1 MKRLIPLALL
11 AATLLAGCAT
21 GPKLSTT
28 EKLALYRD
36 HAGEPVKDF
45 RYFGTLNGWS
55 PLGDAALAV
64 WTKPSE
70 AYLLELSGRCPDLEY
85 AMAISITQFGNRVSA
100 RFDDVLQLEVRTL
113 RLGNSS
119 FTLEVDIRRQ
129 ADQAAIARA
138 EVTYVMVDAR
148 AFTKVA
154 IPEAI
159 RALLERGAAGVTV
172 NQAG

>member
-1 MKRLIPLALL
+1 MPPFRLLLRVRYGECDAQQVVFNARYGDYVDVAATEFYRAVFGSYQALL
-11 AATLLAGCAT
+11 EQDLDSQVVRMVT
-21 GPKLSTT
+21 
-28 EKLALYRD
+28 D
-36 HAGEPVKDF
+36 
-45 RYFGTLNGWS
+45 WS
-55 PLGDAALAV
+55 AP
-64 WTKPSE
+64 
-70 AYLLELSGRCPDLEY
+70 
-85 AMAISITQFGNRVSA
+85 A
-100 RFDDVLQLEVRTL
+100 RFDEVLQLEVRTL

-129 ADQAAIARA
+129 ADQAAVARA

>member
-1 MKRLIPLALL
+1 MTVLVAASVAL
-11 AATLLAGCAT
+11 
-21 GPKLSTT
+21 S
-28 EKLALYRD
+28 
-36 HAGEPVKDF
+36 
-45 RYFGTLNGWS
+45 
-55 PLGDAALAV
+55 
-64 WTKPSE
+64 
-70 AYLLELSGRCPDLEY
+70 
-85 AMAISITQFGNRVSA
+85 RV
-100 RFDDVLQLEVRTL
+100 VRTL

-159 RALLERGAAGVTV
+159 RALLERGAPGVTV

>member
-1 MKRLIPLALL
+1 MAPFRLLL
-11 AATLLAGCAT
+11 RVRYGECDAQQVVFNARYGDYVDVAATEFYRALFGSYHDLLQQGLDSQVVRMVTDWRA
-21 GPKLSTT
+21 P
-28 EKLALYRD
+28 
-36 HAGEPVKDF
+36 
-45 RYFGTLNGWS
+45 
-55 PLGDAALAV
+55 
-64 WTKPSE
+64 
-70 AYLLELSGRCPDLEY
+70 
-85 AMAISITQFGNRVSA
+85 A

-113 RLGNSS
+113 RLGTSS

-129 ADQAAIARA
+129 TDQAAIARA

-159 RALLERGAAGVTV
+159 RALLERGAPGVTV

>member
-1 MKRLIPLALL
+1 MAPFRLLLRVRYGECDAQQVVFNARYGDYVDVATTEFYRVVFGSYQALL
-11 AATLLAGCAT
+11 EQGLDSQVVRMVT
-21 GPKLSTT
+21 
-28 EKLALYRD
+28 D
-36 HAGEPVKDF
+36 
-45 RYFGTLNGWS
+45 WS
-55 PLGDAALAV
+55 AP
-64 WTKPSE
+64 
-70 AYLLELSGRCPDLEY
+70 
-85 AMAISITQFGNRVSA
+85 A

-129 ADQAAIARA
+129 TDQAAIART
-138 EVTYVMVDAR
+138 EITYVLVDAR

-159 RALLERGAAGVTV
+159 RTRLDHGAPGVTL

>member
-1 MKRLIPLALL
+1 MAPFRLLLRVRYGECDAQQVVFNARYGDYVDVAATESYRAVFGSYQALL
-11 AATLLAGCAT
+11 EQGLDSQVVRMVTDWRA
-21 GPKLSTT
+21 P
-28 EKLALYRD
+28 
-36 HAGEPVKDF
+36 
-45 RYFGTLNGWS
+45 
-55 PLGDAALAV
+55 
-64 WTKPSE
+64 
-70 AYLLELSGRCPDLEY
+70 
-85 AMAISITQFGNRVSA
+85 A

-113 RLGNSS
+113 RLGTSS

-129 ADQAAIARA
+129 TDQAAIARA

-159 RALLERGAAGVTV
+159 RARLERGAPGVTV